1 MRMLTMMVLT
11 PDKEVK
17 WLTVPWGKGHL
28 DYYRKQGYLILMTV

>member
-11 PDKEVK
+11 PNKEVK

>member
-1 MRMLTMMVLT
+1 MRMLTLMVLT
-11 PDKEVK
+11 PNKEVK

>member
-1 MRMLTMMVLT
+1 MMVLT
-11 PDKEVK
+11 PNKEVK